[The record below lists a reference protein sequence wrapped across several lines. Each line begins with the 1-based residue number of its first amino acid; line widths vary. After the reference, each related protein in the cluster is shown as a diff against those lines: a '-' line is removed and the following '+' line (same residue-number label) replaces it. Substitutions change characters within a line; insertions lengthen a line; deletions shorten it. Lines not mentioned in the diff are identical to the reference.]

1 MYHVIDGSVI
11 GLNQI
16 FHDPE
21 KTQLQKDDRFTVVL
35 DISSP
40 IYSLQYNWYEFPA
53 IFCFGDALTSCL
65 KSAMNRSRTFRRPY
79 LLTASSVEKPIP
91 FMVPFVNFTNI
102 TLPNGKTVPEYGL
115 VHPDFS
121 SRDFTYNGAS
131 YDTSSGV
138 LAGFSASSSRDVG
151 KLADISFTRK
161 RNNHCPQP
169 LMECYFVEWAPD
181 GCLPGLNILMKGWDM
196 RRLKMST
203 TPWLKFEKFPVNQDR
218 QYLQSIDIIGQGPK
232 TYLVPKGVSIESI
245 ETMSVPFVHVFKS
258 VKENIKSELQSY
270 GIKYKEES
278 TGIFQGSTKYERYSK
293 LYSAST
299 YSSAISGVEL
309 KVFRVRF
316 RNSFNFKAGASW
328 DDEFRNEFQLLLE
341 SQNKDQA
348 IDFYKEYGTHY
359 IREAEMGGR
368 KESLLGVSYCDF
380 EEDEK
385 KKREF
390 EAKLLIPFK
399 GVHNVSPS
407 FYYQNNLSES
417 DRKAIISGP
426 SITCRGGD
434 SLNNDVCVN
443 DSRWH
448 PTVLKKPY
456 PTTLLL
462 EPFYKLPNN
471 SSMQR
476 WLEERYKEY
485 LLLDLEKTE
494 LKQELQTEAHCSGIL
509 YVGSRISVFLAV
521 SLVFIWLLHFE

>member
-1 MYHVIDGSVI
+1 
-11 GLNQI
+11 
-16 FHDPE
+16 
-21 KTQLQKDDRFTVVL
+21 
-35 DISSP
+35 
-40 IYSLQYNWYEFPA
+40 
-53 IFCFGDALTSCL
+53 
-65 KSAMNRSRTFRRPY
+65 MNRSRKFRGPY

-91 FMVPFVNFTNI
+91 FMVPFVNFTNV

-138 LAGFSASSSRDVG
+138 LTGFSASSSRDVG
-151 KLADISFTRK
+151 KLADMSFTRK
-161 RNNHCPQP
+161 RNKHCPQP
-169 LMECYFVEWAPD
+169 LLECYFVEWAPD

-203 TPWLKFEKFPVNQDR
+203 TPWLKLKKFPVNHDQK
-218 QYLQSIDIIGQGPK
+218 YLQSIDIIGQGPK

-245 ETMSVPFVHVFKS
+245 EIMSVPFAHIFKS
-258 VKENIKSELQSY
+258 VKENVKSELQSY
-270 GIKYKEES
+270 GIKYEES
-278 TGIFQGSTKYERYSK
+278 TGIFQGSAGYERYSK
-293 LYSAST
+293 LYSTST
-299 YSSAISGVEL
+299 HSSAISGVEF

-316 RNSFNFKAGASW
+316 RNSFNFKAGTSW
-328 DDEFRNEFQLLLE
+328 DDEFRNEFQDLWK

-385 KKREF
+385 KKAEF
-390 EAKLLIPFK
+390 KAKLLIPYET
-399 GVHNVSPS
+399 GLHSVSPS

-426 SITCRGGD
+426 VTTCRGGD
-434 SLNNDVCVN
+434 TVNKDVCVN

-448 PTVLKKPY
+448 PTVLNRPY

-462 EPFYKLPNN
+462 EPFHKLPNN
-471 SSMQR
+471 LSTQQ
-476 WLEERYKEY
+476 WLEERYHEY
-485 LLLDLEKTE
+485 LLVDLEETE
-494 LKQELQTEAHCSGIL
+494 LEKDLQTEAYCSGILL

-521 SLVFIWLLHFE
+521 SLVFMWLLHFE